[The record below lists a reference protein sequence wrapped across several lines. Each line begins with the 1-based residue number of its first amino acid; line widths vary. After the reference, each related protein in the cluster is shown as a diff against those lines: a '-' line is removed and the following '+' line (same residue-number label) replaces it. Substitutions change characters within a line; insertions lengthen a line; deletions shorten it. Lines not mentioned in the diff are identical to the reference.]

1 MTSPHAGAIGH
12 DEVMIHLEK
21 IYGDALEETEVRR
34 TVRNNADPRTHPN
47 HFADI
52 PFRLQAQ

>member
-1 MTSPHAGAIGH
+1 MTY
-12 DEVMIHLEK
+12 LEK

-34 TVRNNADPRTHPN
+34 IVRNIADPRTHPN